1 MNQQSVDSQDPKRI
15 RGRGPSSDDL
25 SLLGSANKRLAARRY
40 GASRQDTAGPLPGSK
55 EGSFPGSRTINL
67 YFTPLSLQIG
77 KVIPFTFVFLEPL
90 FERFPS
96 YIQILAVLYLS
107 FHCFQKY
114 TYRSNFGGSRQL
126 STPSILQFWCVRII

>member
-55 EGSFPGSRTINL
+55 EGSSPGPRTLNCWVVGAGWDIGSK
-67 YFTPLSLQIG
+67 PLQS
-77 KVIPFTFVFLEPL
+77 
-90 FERFPS
+90 
-96 YIQILAVLYLS
+96 
-107 FHCFQKY
+107 
-114 TYRSNFGGSRQL
+114 
-126 STPSILQFWCVRII
+126 VR